1 VTRSRA
7 ALFGALLLLLVSA
20 RGASAQELDIT
31 LDRIATAWHKGDAAA
46 ITAFAARA
54 GISVDADGNPV
65 GPLGPRQ
72 AAAVLR
78 RVFDDRESLGA
89 RNIMTRDVGG
99 EPARAFGEIGWTAR
113 TKGTTIP
120 ERATIFVAFVR
131 EDGAWKV
138 TEIRIMR

>member
-1 VTRSRA
+1 VTRARI
-7 ALFGALLLLLVSA
+7 ALVSALLFVLVSA
-20 RGASAQELDIT
+20 RAASAQELDLA
-31 LDRIATAWHKGDAAA
+31 LDRIAAAWHKGDAAA
-46 ITAFAARA
+46 ITALAARA
-54 GISVDADGNPV
+54 GISIDSDGNPV

-113 TKGTTIP
+113 AKGTTIP

-131 EDGAWKV
+131 EDGAWRV